1 MSRATHIAIGGS
13 LGLAAV
19 IAIVIACLVTFDW
32 NRARPWIGERIAE
45 ATGRSFAIR
54 GDLSLGWRPAEGETG
69 WRAWI
74 PWPHLKADDIMLGN
88 ADWSSQAVM
97 AHVAHVRF
105 SVNPLGLLQRQLL
118 IPSLSL
124 DAPDVLLERRK
135 DGSSNWTFKPKED
148 SGWQTRI
155 GRIAV
160 NKGSVRLADE
170 QRRLEL
176 KGDVDTIDSRDG
188 DPYLLGW
195 RLSGSYQGEPI
206 RGDGRSG
213 MLTIQDSNAR
223 YPIEARL
230 KIGQPAAQTLVE
242 AQGFLDRP
250 RDGPMLDLQ
259 VNVTGASLAQLYPL
273 LGIAL
278 PETRPYTTR
287 GRLTGTPGISWTYRE
302 FDGRIGMTDI
312 AGELHFLLKTDG
324 HGGDAL
330 PRPRLEGRIVT
341 NRLQFGDLAPLV
353 GISTAG
359 KPEAKPT
366 DRLLPDRP
374 WRPERW
380 AKFDTDI
387 EFTARSVA
395 RKNPLPIDNLATRIR
410 LQEGVLTLAPLEAG
424 IAGGRLSARLR
435 LDGGSRPLRGELTMS
450 ARHLKLARLFDD
462 PLMKGSAGEINA
474 DASLRAS
481 GKSIAGLLAGAD
493 GELRAVVNAGTVSRL
508 FLDKIGLNVS
518 SMVAAQMFGD
528 KQVSINCAMTDV
540 AISKGVM
547 RPRAF
552 VIDTDEARIQVDGSI
567 DLGRE
572 KVALTVYPESKGW
585 KLVSLRSPIHV
596 DGNFRKREMTVDRG
610 ALALKAGTAVAL
622 GLLGPVAAALIPLVH
637 VGPEEG
643 SDCAGLL
650 APPAPAQK
658 VAAPAGK

>member
-19 IAIVIACLVTFDW
+19 LAIVVAFLFAFDW
-32 NRARPWIGERIAE
+32 NRARPWVGERIAE
-45 ATGRSFAIR
+45 ASGRSFEIR
-54 GDLSLGWRPAEGETG
+54 GDLSLVWRPAEGEAG

-74 PWPHLKADDIMLGN
+74 PWPHLQAADIVLGN
-88 ADWSSQAVM
+88 AGWSSQPVM
-97 AHVAHVRF
+97 AQVAQVRF
-105 SVNPLGLLQRQLL
+105 SVNPLGLLHKELR

-124 DAPDVLLERRK
+124 EAPQVLLERRK
-135 DGSSNWTFKPKED
+135 DGIVNWTFKPKDD

-160 NKGSVRLADE
+160 GKGSVRLSDQ

-176 KGDVDTIDSRDG
+176 QGEVDTLDG
-188 DPYLLGW
+188 RNSDPGNPYLLGW
-195 RLSGSYQGEPI
+195 RIKGNYQGEPI
-206 RGDGRSG
+206 RGNARSG
-213 MLTIQDSNAR
+213 QLAIQGSDAR
-223 YPIEARL
+223 YPIEASL
-230 KIGQPAAQTLVE
+230 KLGPAAAQTQVDL
-242 AQGFLDRP
+242 QGYLDRP
-250 RDGPMLDLQ
+250 RDGPMLDLR
-259 VNVTGASLAQLYPL
+259 VDVKGASLAQLYPL

-278 PETRPYTTR
+278 PDTRHYVTR
-287 GRLTGTPGISWTYRE
+287 GRLTGTPGLSWTYRD
-302 FDGRIGMTDI
+302 FDGRIGETDI
-312 AGELHFLLKTDG
+312 AGELHFRLKTDG
-324 HGGDAL
+324 TDGRGGEAL

-353 GISTAG
+353 GI
-359 KPEAKPT
+359 KPGNPTDKPS

-380 AKFDTDI
+380 RKIDTDI
-387 EFTARSVA
+387 EFTARSMA
-395 RKNPLPIDNLATRIR
+395 RRELLPVDSLVTRIR

-424 IAGGRLSARLR
+424 MASGKLSATLR
-435 LDGGSRPLRGELTMS
+435 LDGGRQPLRGEMKLS

-474 DASLRAS
+474 DASLRGS

-493 GELRAVVNAGTVSRL
+493 GELRSAVNGGTVSRL
-508 FLDKIGLNVS
+508 FLDKVGLNVS

-528 KQVSINCAMTDV
+528 KQVKINCALTDIEI
-540 AISKGVM
+540 AKGVM

-552 VIDTDEARIQVDGSI
+552 VIDTDEARISVDGTV

-572 KVALTVYPESKGW
+572 KVALTVHPESKGW
-585 KLVSLRSPIHV
+585 RLLSLRSPIHV
-596 DGNFRKREMTVDRG
+596 DGNFRKREVTVDRG
-610 ALALKAGTAVAL
+610 TLALKAGAAVAL
-622 GLLGPVAAALIPLVH
+622 GLLGPAAALLPLVH

-650 APPAPAQK
+650 K
-658 VAAPAGK
+658 PAGK